1 MDRADEP
8 MKLYRIISEILQY
21 DPDFEDQVDLIKD
34 KGGKYIGSGD
44 YGAAYLLNG
53 RIYKVTTDQLELEH
67 AKKLK
72 RKKTNNFAYIYD
84 VEVLKPN
91 LGIIQM
97 EVLGEFKEEVP
108 DEFAD
113 AVEKEA
119 KRFGID
125 PDELDI
131 RPSNVMVRQDG
142 GLRLVDI

>member
-1 MDRADEP
+1 

-53 RIYKVTTDQLELEH
+53 RIYKITTDELELEH

-119 KRFGID
+119 ERFGID

>member
-1 MDRADEP
+1 

-53 RIYKVTTDQLELEH
+53 RIYKITTDELELEH

>member
-1 MDRADEP
+1 VDRADEP

-119 KRFGID
+119 ERFGID

>member
-1 MDRADEP
+1 

-53 RIYKVTTDQLELEH
+53 RIYKITTDELELEH

-119 KRFGID
+119 QRFGID

>member
-1 MDRADEP
+1 

-53 RIYKVTTDQLELEH
+53 RIYKITTDQLELEH

>member
-119 KRFGID
+119 ERFGID

>member
-1 MDRADEP
+1 

-21 DPDFEDQVDLIKD
+21 DPDFEDQVDKLKD
-34 KGGKYIGSGD
+34 QGAKYIGSGD

-53 RIYKVTTDQLELEH
+53 RIYKVTTDELELEH

-84 VEVLKPN
+84 VSVIKPK

-97 EVLGEFKEEVP
+97 EVLGEFKEAEVP

-113 AVEKEA
+113 AVEREA
-119 KRFGID
+119 ERFGID

-142 GLRLVDI
+142 ALRLVDI